1 MCSIK
6 KVAQS
11 SHSGTLVSQ
20 LAAGSGAGDP
30 SSKPCQ
36 VNNLFCCYVP
46 NYSTYFEYNYNY

>member
-11 SHSGTLVSQ
+11 SHSGTLVNQ

-30 SSKPCQ
+30 SSKPYE
-36 VNNLFCCYVP
+36 VKNLFCCVP
-46 NYSTYFEYNYNY
+46 NYTTYFEYIYNY